1 MEQASEGASTSGSVS
16 VSDERTP
23 LSAILI
29 YASPAPCIGFMFF
42 LVSMYLMKFSTDVLL
57 IAPGVMGLIFG
68 ISRIWDGISDP
79 LAGYFSDRTNTRI
92 GRRRPWLLA
101 SLVPIVA
108 VFLMVWSPP
117 QMLTGTALV
126 VWMAVGVIGF
136 YTAMTIFGVPHASLG
151 AELSMSY
158 DDRNRVFGWRHICFM
173 SGAFLAIGGMRLL
186 IASDAPRVIRGD
198 VSVRQRPR
206 AIPGPG
212 LVFG

>member
-79 LAGYFSDRTNTRI
+79 LAGYFSDRTI
-92 GRRRPWLLA
+92 P
-101 SLVPIVA
+101 
-108 VFLMVWSPP
+108 
-117 QMLTGTALV
+117 
-126 VWMAVGVIGF
+126 
-136 YTAMTIFGVPHASLG
+136 
-151 AELSMSY
+151 E
-158 DDRNRVFGWRHICFM
+158 
-173 SGAFLAIGGMRLL
+173 SGAG
-186 IASDAPRVIRGD
+186 APGC
-198 VSVRQRPR
+198 SPR
-206 AIPGPG
+206 WCRSWWSS
-212 LVFG
+212 